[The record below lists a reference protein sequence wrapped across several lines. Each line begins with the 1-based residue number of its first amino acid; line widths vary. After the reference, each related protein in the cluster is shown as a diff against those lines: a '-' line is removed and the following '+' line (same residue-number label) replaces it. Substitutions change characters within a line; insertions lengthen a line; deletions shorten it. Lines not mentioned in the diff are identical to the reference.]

1 MMELADVAD
10 SKSAGSDTVPVRL
23 RPAAP
28 HRGKSFGLATFLFI
42 GGVNMDIKRGL
53 ILEGGAMRGMFTAGV
68 LDVLMENDIEFD
80 GVIGV
85 SAGATF
91 GCNYIT
97 KQIGR
102 TIRYNKKYCRDK
114 RYCSFRS
121 LIKTGDLFGEDFC
134 YNKIP
139 NELDPFD
146 NDAFRKSDVEFYIV
160 TTDIETGEAVYKKY
174 DVDDPECLLW
184 MRASASMP
192 LASRI
197 VEADGRKM
205 LDGGMADSIPV
216 KAFEDMGYNKNVV
229 VLTQPEAY
237 KKEKNKVLP
246 IIRLKYK
253 KFPKLIEVM
262 EKRHIMYNETKA
274 YIKEKEA
281 RGELFVIRPEEK
293 LDVGHIE
300 HNADKLEKTYQAGR
314 KVAEKNLD
322 KLKEYL
328 KPQ

>member
-1 MMELADVAD
+1 
-10 SKSAGSDTVPVRL
+10 
-23 RPAAP
+23 
-28 HRGKSFGLATFLFI
+28 
-42 GGVNMDIKRGL
+42 MDIKRGL

>member
-1 MMELADVAD
+1 MEF
-10 SKSAGSDTVPVRL
+10 K
-23 RPAAP
+23 
-28 HRGKSFGLATFLFI
+28 K
-42 GGVNMDIKRGL
+42 GL

-68 LDVLMENDIEFD
+68 LDVFMENNIEFD

-91 GCNYIT
+91 GCNYIS
-97 KQIGR
+97 KQAGR

-121 LIKTGDLFGEDFC
+121 LVKTGDLFGEDFC

-146 NDAFRKSDVEFYIV
+146 NDTFRKSDVEFHIV
-160 TTDIETGEAVYKKY
+160 ATDIESGKPVYKKY
-174 DVDDPECLLW
+174 DVDDPDALNW

-197 VEADGRKM
+197 VEIGDQKF
-205 LDGGMADSIPV
+205 LDGGMSDSIPV
-216 KAFEDMGYNKNVV
+216 KAFENLGYNKNVV
-229 VLTQPEAY
+229 VLTQPDGY
-237 KKEKNKVLP
+237 VKKKNSALP
-246 IIRLKYK
+246 LIKLKYK

-262 EKRHIMYNETKA
+262 ANRHIMYNETLE

-281 RGELFVIRPEEK
+281 TGELFVIRPEEP
-293 LDVGHIE
+293 LNVGHVE
-300 HNADKLEKTYQAGR
+300 HNADELEKAYQTGR
-314 KVAEKNLD
+314 KVTEKKLE

-328 KPQ
+328 KTQ

>member
-1 MMELADVAD
+1 ME
-10 SKSAGSDTVPVRL
+10 
-23 RPAAP
+23 
-28 HRGKSFGLATFLFI
+28 
-42 GGVNMDIKRGL
+42 IKRGL

-68 LDVLMENDIEFD
+68 LDVFMENNIEFD

-91 GCNYIT
+91 GCNYIS

-114 RYCSFRS
+114 RYCSFHS
-121 LIKTGDLFGEDFC
+121 LVTTGDLYGEDFC

-146 NDAFRKSDVEFYIV
+146 NDTYRKSNIDFYV
-160 TTDIETGEAVYKKY
+160 VATDLETGKPVYQKY
-174 DVDDPECLLW
+174 DVDDPDCLLW

-197 VEADGRKM
+197 VEIGNKKF

-216 KAFEDMGYNKNVV
+216 KAFENMGYNKNVV
-229 VLTQPEAY
+229 ILTQPDGY
-237 KKEKNKVLP
+237 IKKKNSVLP
-246 IIRLKYK
+246 LIKFAYK

-262 EKRHIMYNETKA
+262 ANRHIMYNETLS
-274 YIKEKEA
+274 YIKEKEV

-293 LDVGHIE
+293 LNVNHIE
-300 HNADKLEKTYQAGR
+300 HNADELEKAYQTGR
-314 KVAEKNLD
+314 KVALKNLE
-322 KLKEYL
+322 KLKKYL
-328 KPQ
+328 KAQ

>member
-1 MMELADVAD
+1 VE
-10 SKSAGSDTVPVRL
+10 
-23 RPAAP
+23 
-28 HRGKSFGLATFLFI
+28 
-42 GGVNMDIKRGL
+42 IKRGL

-68 LDVLMENDIEFD
+68 LDVFMENDIEFD

-91 GCNYIT
+91 GCNFIS

-114 RYCSFRS
+114 RYCSMRS
-121 LIKTGDLFGEDFC
+121 LLRTGDLFGEDLC

-146 NDAFRKSDVEFYIV
+146 NDTFRKSDTEFYIV
-160 TTDIETGEAVYKKY
+160 TTDIETGKAVYKKY
-174 DVDDPECLLW
+174 DVDDPEALSW

-197 VEADGRKM
+197 VTTGGRKM
-205 LDGGMADSIPV
+205 LDGGMADSIPI
-216 KAFEDMGYNKNVV
+216 KAFENMGYNKNVV
-229 VLTQPEAY
+229 VLTQP
-237 KKEKNKVLP
+237 KEYIKQKNSALP
-246 IIRLKYK
+246 LIRMKYK

-262 EKRHIMYNETKA
+262 ENRHIMYNETTD
-274 YIKEKEA
+274 YIKEKELH
-281 RGELFVIRPEEK
+281 GDLYVIRPEEP
-293 LDVGHIE
+293 LNVGHIE
-300 HNADKLEKTYQAGR
+300 HNALELEKAYQTGR
-314 KVAEKNLD
+314 KVAQKNLE

-328 KPQ
+328 KTQ

>member
-1 MMELADVAD
+1 MEL
-10 SKSAGSDTVPVRL
+10 R
-23 RPAAP
+23 
-28 HRGKSFGLATFLFI
+28 
-42 GGVNMDIKRGL
+42 RGL

-68 LDVLMENDIEFD
+68 LDVLMENNIEFD

-91 GCNYIT
+91 GCNFIS

-121 LIKTGDLFGEDFC
+121 LVKTGDLFGEDFC

-146 NDAFRKSDVEFYIV
+146 NDTFRKSKTEFYIV
-160 TTDIETGEAVYKKY
+160 ATDIETGEAIYKKY
-174 DVDDPECLLW
+174 DVDDTEALSW

-197 VEADGRKM
+197 VEAGGKKL

-216 KAFEDMGYNKNVV
+216 KTFENMGYNKNVV
-229 VLTQPEAY
+229 VLTQPDGY
-237 KKEKNKVLP
+237 VKKKNSALP
-246 IIRLKYK
+246 LIKLVYK
-253 KFPKLIEVM
+253 KFPKLIDVM
-262 EKRHIMYNETKA
+262 ANRHIMYNETLS
-274 YIKEKEA
+274 YIKEKEEG
-281 RGELFVIRPEEK
+281 GELFVIRPEEK
-293 LDVGHIE
+293 LNVNHVE
-300 HNADKLEKTYQAGR
+300 HNADELEKAYQTGR
-314 KVAEKNLD
+314 KVAEKKLEA
-322 KLKEYL
+322 LKEYL
-328 KPQ
+328 KSSE

>member
-1 MMELADVAD
+1 MEN
-10 SKSAGSDTVPVRL
+10 K
-23 RPAAP
+23 
-28 HRGKSFGLATFLFI
+28 K
-42 GGVNMDIKRGL
+42 GL

-68 LDVLMENDIEFD
+68 LDVLMENDIHFD

-91 GCNYIT
+91 GCNYISR
-97 KQIGR
+97 QIGR
-102 TIRYNKKYCRDK
+102 TVRYNKKYCKDP

-121 LIKTGDLFGEDFC
+121 LIKTGDLYGEDFC

-146 NDAFRKSDVEFYIV
+146 NDAFRASDTEFYV
-160 TTDIETGEAVYKKY
+160 VCTDIETGEAVYKKY
-174 DVDDPECLLW
+174 DVDDTDCLLW

-197 VEADGRKM
+197 VEVGGRKL

-216 KAFEDMGYNKNVV
+216 KAFENMGYSKNVV
-229 VLTQPEAY
+229 VLTQPDGY
-237 KKEKNKVLP
+237 VKKKNSVMP
-246 IIRLKYK
+246 FISWVYR

-262 EKRHIMYNETKA
+262 ANRHIMYNETTA
-274 YIKEKEA
+274 YITEKEN

-293 LDVGHIE
+293 LNVGHIE
-300 HNADKLEKTYQAGR
+300 HNADELERAYQTGR
-314 KVAEKNLD
+314 KVAQKNLEA
-322 KLKEYL
+322 LKEYL
-328 KPQ
+328 N

>member
-1 MMELADVAD
+1 MEI
-10 SKSAGSDTVPVRL
+10 K
-23 RPAAP
+23 
-28 HRGKSFGLATFLFI
+28 KGL
-42 GGVNMDIKRGL
+42 V
-53 ILEGGAMRGMFTAGV
+53 LEGGAMRGMFTAGV

-91 GCNYIT
+91 GCNYIS

-114 RYCSFRS
+114 RYCSFHS
-121 LIKTGDLFGEDFC
+121 LVTTGDLYGKDFC

-146 NDAFRKSDVEFYIV
+146 NDAFRKSDIEFYIV
-160 TTDIETGEAVYKKY
+160 CTDIETGEAIYKKY
-174 DVDDPECLLW
+174 DVDDPDCLLW

-197 VEADGRKM
+197 VEISDRKL

-216 KAFEDMGYNKNVV
+216 RAFENMGYNKNVI
-229 VLTQPEAY
+229 VLTQPDGY
-237 KKEKNKVLP
+237 IKKKNNVLP
-246 IIRLKYK
+246 LIKLVYN
-253 KFPKLIEVM
+253 KFPKLVEVM
-262 EKRHIMYNETKA
+262 ANRHIMYNETTA

-281 RGELFVIRPEEK
+281 SGEVFVIRPDEK
-293 LDVGHIE
+293 LNVGHIE
-300 HNADKLEKTYQAGR
+300 HNADELEKAYQTGR
-314 KVAEKNLD
+314 KVALKNLE

-328 KPQ
+328 K

>member
-1 MMELADVAD
+1 M
-10 SKSAGSDTVPVRL
+10 
-23 RPAAP
+23 
-28 HRGKSFGLATFLFI
+28 
-42 GGVNMDIKRGL
+42 KRGL

>member
-1 MMELADVAD
+1 
-10 SKSAGSDTVPVRL
+10 
-23 RPAAP
+23 
-28 HRGKSFGLATFLFI
+28 
-42 GGVNMDIKRGL
+42 MDIKRGL

-91 GCNYIT
+91 GCNYIS

-139 NELDPFD
+139 NELDPYD
-146 NDAFRKSDVEFYIV
+146 NDAFRKSETEFYIV

-197 VEADGRKM
+197 VEAGGRKM

-216 KAFEDMGYNKNVV
+216 KKFEEMGYNKNVV
-229 VLTQPEAY
+229 VLTQPDGY
-237 KKEKNKVLP
+237 VKEKNSALP
-246 IIRLKYK
+246 LIRLKYK
-253 KFPKLIEVM
+253 KYPKLIEVM
-262 EKRHIMYNETKA
+262 ANRHIMYNETLG

-281 RGELFVIRPEEK
+281 SGELFVIRPEEK
-293 LDVGHIE
+293 LNVGHIE
-300 HNADKLEKTYQAGR
+300 HNADELEKAYQTGR
-314 KVAEKNLD
+314 KVAQKKLE

-328 KPQ
+328 KTQ

>member
-1 MMELADVAD
+1 ME
-10 SKSAGSDTVPVRL
+10 
-23 RPAAP
+23 
-28 HRGKSFGLATFLFI
+28 
-42 GGVNMDIKRGL
+42 IKRGL

-68 LDVLMENDIEFD
+68 LDVFMENAIEFD

-91 GCNYIT
+91 GCNFIS

-114 RYCSFRS
+114 RYCSMRS
-121 LIKTGDLFGEDFC
+121 LVTTGDLFGEDFC

-146 NDAFRKSDVEFYIV
+146 NDAFRKSDTEFYVV

-174 DVDDPECLLW
+174 DVDDPDCLLW

-197 VEADGRKM
+197 VEIGDEKL

-216 KAFEDMGYNKNVV
+216 KAFENMGYNKNVV
-229 VLTQPEAY
+229 VLTQP
-237 KKEKNKVLP
+237 KEYIKQKNSALP
-246 IIRLKYK
+246 LIRIKYK

-262 EKRHIMYNETKA
+262 ENRHIMYNETTD
-274 YIKEKEA
+274 YIKEKES
-281 RGELFVIRPEEK
+281 RGELFVIRPEEP
-293 LDVGHIE
+293 LNVGHVE
-300 HNADKLEKTYQAGR
+300 HNATELEKAYQTGR
-314 KVAEKNLD
+314 KVAQKNLE
-322 KLKEYL
+322 KLRDYL
-328 KPQ
+328 KTK

>member
-1 MMELADVAD
+1 MEQ
-10 SKSAGSDTVPVRL
+10 
-23 RPAAP
+23 
-28 HRGKSFGLATFLFI
+28 
-42 GGVNMDIKRGL
+42 KRGL

-91 GCNYIT
+91 GCNYIS

-121 LIKTGDLFGEDFC
+121 LITTGDLYGEEFC

-146 NDAFRKSDVEFYIV
+146 NETFKKSDTKFYIV
-160 TTDIETGEAVYKKY
+160 VTDIETGKAIYKKY
-174 DVDDPECLLW
+174 DVDDPDCLSW

-197 VEADGRKM
+197 VEIGDKRL

-229 VLTQPEAY
+229 VLTQPKGY
-237 KKEKNKVLP
+237 VKKKNSAIPL
-246 IIRLKYK
+246 IRFVYK
-253 KFPKLIEVM
+253 KFPKLIETM
-262 EKRHIMYNETKA
+262 SKRHIVYNETTA
-274 YIKEKEA
+274 YINEKEKL
-281 RGELFVIRPEEK
+281 GELFVICPEEP
-293 LDVGHIE
+293 LNVGHIE
-300 HNADKLEKTYQAGR
+300 HNADELEKAYQTGR
-314 KVAEKNLD
+314 KIAEKNLD
-322 KLKEYL
+322 RLKEYL
-328 KPQ
+328 KTQ

>member
-1 MMELADVAD
+1 MEN
-10 SKSAGSDTVPVRL
+10 K
-23 RPAAP
+23 
-28 HRGKSFGLATFLFI
+28 K
-42 GGVNMDIKRGL
+42 GL
-53 ILEGGAMRGMFTAGV
+53 ILEGGAMRGMFTAGI
-68 LDVLMENDIEFD
+68 LDVLMENDIEFH

-91 GCNYIT
+91 GCNYIS

-139 NELDPFD
+139 NELDPYD
-146 NDAFRKSDVEFYIV
+146 NDAFRKSETEFYIV

-174 DVDDPECLLW
+174 DVDEPDCLLW

-197 VEADGRKM
+197 VEAGGRKM

-216 KAFEDMGYNKNVV
+216 KKFEEMGYNKNVV
-229 VLTQPEAY
+229 VLTQPDGY
-237 KKEKNKVLP
+237 VKEKNSALP
-246 IIRLKYK
+246 LIRLKYK
-253 KFPKLIEVM
+253 KYPKLIEVM
-262 EKRHIMYNETKA
+262 KNRHIMYNETLG

-293 LDVGHIE
+293 LNVGHIE
-300 HNADKLEKTYQAGR
+300 HNADELEKAYQTGR
-314 KVAEKNLD
+314 KVAQKKLE

-328 KPQ
+328 KTQ

>member
-1 MMELADVAD
+1 M
-10 SKSAGSDTVPVRL
+10 
-23 RPAAP
+23 
-28 HRGKSFGLATFLFI
+28 
-42 GGVNMDIKRGL
+42 NIKRGL

-68 LDVLMENDIEFD
+68 LDVLMENDIKFD

-91 GCNYIT
+91 GCNYISR
-97 KQIGR
+97 QIGR

-146 NDAFRKSDVEFYIV
+146 NDTFRKSDVEFYIV
-160 TTDIETGEAVYKKY
+160 ATDIETGEAVYKKY
-174 DVDDPECLLW
+174 DVDEPEALSW

-197 VEADGRKM
+197 VEAGGRKM

-216 KAFEDMGYNKNVV
+216 KKFEDMGYNKNVV
-229 VLTQPEAY
+229 VLTQPLNY
-237 KKEKNKVLP
+237 IKKKNSVLP
-246 IIRLKYK
+246 IIRMKYK
-253 KFPKLIEVM
+253 KYPKLIEVM
-262 EKRHIMYNETKA
+262 ENRHIMYNETTA

-281 RGELFVIRPEEK
+281 CGELFVIRPDEP
-293 LDVGHIE
+293 LNVGHIE
-300 HNADKLEKTYQAGR
+300 HNADELEKAYETGR
-314 KVAEKNLD
+314 KAAKSSLE

-328 KPQ
+328 K

>member
-1 MMELADVAD
+1 ME
-10 SKSAGSDTVPVRL
+10 T
-23 RPAAP
+23 
-28 HRGKSFGLATFLFI
+28 
-42 GGVNMDIKRGL
+42 KRGL

-68 LDVLMENDIEFD
+68 LDVLMENNIEFD

-91 GCNYIT
+91 GCNYVS

-121 LIKTGDLFGEDFC
+121 LIKTGDLYGEDFC

-146 NDAFRKSDVEFYIV
+146 NDTFRKSKTEFYV
-160 TTDIETGEAVYKKY
+160 VATDIETGEAIYKKY
-174 DVDDPECLLW
+174 DVDDPEALLW

-197 VEADGRKM
+197 VEAGGKKM

-216 KAFEDMGYNKNVV
+216 KAFENMGYNKNVV
-229 VLTQPEAY
+229 VLTQPY
-237 KKEKNKVLP
+237 DYIKKKNSALP
-246 IIRLKYK
+246 LIKLLYK
-253 KFPKLIEVM
+253 KFPKLIKVM
-262 EKRHIMYNETKA
+262 ANRHIMYNETTA
-274 YIKEKEA
+274 YIKEKESQ
-281 RGELFVIRPEEK
+281 GELFVIRPEET
-293 LDVGHIE
+293 LNVGHVE
-300 HNADKLEKTYQAGR
+300 HNADELEKAYQTGR
-314 KVAEKNLD
+314 TIALKNLE

-328 KPQ
+328 KAQ

>member
-1 MMELADVAD
+1 ME
-10 SKSAGSDTVPVRL
+10 T
-23 RPAAP
+23 
-28 HRGKSFGLATFLFI
+28 
-42 GGVNMDIKRGL
+42 KRGL

-68 LDVLMENDIEFD
+68 LDVLMENNIEFD

-91 GCNYIT
+91 GCNYVS

-121 LIKTGDLFGEDFC
+121 LIKTGDLYGEDFC

-146 NDAFRKSDVEFYIV
+146 NDTFRKSKTEFYV
-160 TTDIETGEAVYKKY
+160 VATDIETGEAIYKKY
-174 DVDDPECLLW
+174 DVDDPEALLW

-197 VEADGRKM
+197 VEAGGKKM

-216 KAFEDMGYNKNVV
+216 KAFENMGYNKNVV
-229 VLTQPEAY
+229 VLTQPY
-237 KKEKNKVLP
+237 DYIKKKNSALP
-246 IIRLKYK
+246 LIKLFYK
-253 KFPKLIEVM
+253 KFPKLIKVM
-262 EKRHIMYNETKA
+262 ANRHIMYNETTA
-274 YIKEKEA
+274 YIKEKESQ
-281 RGELFVIRPEEK
+281 GELFVIRPEET
-293 LDVGHIE
+293 LNVGHVE
-300 HNADKLEKTYQAGR
+300 HNADELEKAYQTGR
-314 KVAEKNLD
+314 TIALKNLE

-328 KPQ
+328 KAQ

>member
-1 MMELADVAD
+1 ME
-10 SKSAGSDTVPVRL
+10 
-23 RPAAP
+23 
-28 HRGKSFGLATFLFI
+28 
-42 GGVNMDIKRGL
+42 IKRGL

-68 LDVLMENDIEFD
+68 LDVLMENNIEFD

-91 GCNYIT
+91 GCNYIS

-121 LIKTGDLFGEDFC
+121 LITTGDLFGEDFC

-146 NDAFRKSDVEFYIV
+146 NDAYRKSNVEFYIV
-160 TTDIETGEAVYKKY
+160 ATDIETGKAIYKKY
-174 DVDDPECLLW
+174 YVDDPDCLLW

-197 VEADGRKM
+197 VEIGDKKF
-205 LDGGMADSIPV
+205 LDGGMTDSIPV
-216 KAFEDMGYNKNVV
+216 KAFENMGYNKNVV
-229 VLTQPEAY
+229 VLTQPDGY
-237 KKEKNKVLP
+237 IKKKNSVLP
-246 IIRLKYK
+246 LIKLVYK

-262 EKRHIMYNETKA
+262 ANRHIMYNETLG

-281 RGELFVIRPEEK
+281 CGELFVIRPEEK
-293 LDVGHIE
+293 LNVGHIE
-300 HNADKLEKTYQAGR
+300 HNADELERAYQTGR
-314 KVAEKNLD
+314 KVAEKKLET
-322 KLKEYL
+322 LKEYL
-328 KPQ
+328 N

>member
-1 MMELADVAD
+1 ME
-10 SKSAGSDTVPVRL
+10 
-23 RPAAP
+23 
-28 HRGKSFGLATFLFI
+28 
-42 GGVNMDIKRGL
+42 IKKGL

-68 LDVLMENDIEFD
+68 LDVFMENNIEFD

-91 GCNYIT
+91 GCNYIS
-97 KQIGR
+97 KQAGR

-121 LIKTGDLFGEDFC
+121 LVKTGDLFGEDFC

-146 NDAFRKSDVEFYIV
+146 NDTFRKSDVEFYIV
-160 TTDIETGEAVYKKY
+160 ATDIETGKPVYKKY
-174 DVDDPECLLW
+174 DVDDPDALNW

-197 VEADGRKM
+197 VEIGDQKF
-205 LDGGMADSIPV
+205 LDGGMSDSIPV
-216 KAFEDMGYNKNVV
+216 KAFENLGYNKNVV
-229 VLTQPEAY
+229 VLTQPNGY
-237 KKEKNKVLP
+237 VKKKNSTLP
-246 IIRLKYK
+246 LIKLKYK

-262 EKRHIMYNETKA
+262 ANRHIMYNETLD

-281 RGELFVIRPEEK
+281 TGELFVIQPEEP
-293 LDVGHIE
+293 LNVGHVE
-300 HNADKLEKTYQAGR
+300 HNADELEKAYQTGR
-314 KVAEKNLD
+314 KVAEKKLE

-328 KPQ
+328 KTQ